1 MLRSHVRVS
10 VLIVLMAIAVF
21 SIAIMDA
28 ARADV
33 TPLGRFR
40 AYEVTCTDTAA
51 PLAPPALQGAPHR
64 FQSFEMTNGATQ
76 IFLGGSNVNDTGGVG
91 KAMAAAATKSIDGD
105 PSALWCITAAGS
117 SAVVILAGQK

>member
-10 VLIVLMAIAVF
+10 IIIFLMALAVF
-21 SIAIMDA
+21 SLALLDA

-40 AYEVTCTDTAA
+40 AYEVTCTSTGA

-64 FQSFEMTNGATQ
+64 FQSFEMTNGATE

-91 KAMAAAATKSIDGD
+91 KSLAASATKAIDGD
-105 PSALWCITAAGS
+105 PAALWCITASGS
-117 SAVVILAGQK
+117 SVVTILAGQK